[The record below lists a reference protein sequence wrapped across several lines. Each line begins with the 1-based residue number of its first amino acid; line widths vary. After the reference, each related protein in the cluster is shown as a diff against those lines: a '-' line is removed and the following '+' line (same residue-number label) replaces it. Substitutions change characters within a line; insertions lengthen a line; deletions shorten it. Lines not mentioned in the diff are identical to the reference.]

1 MTVPEYMF
9 MSKRLGFR
17 LLEDHDLQN
26 LMRLDMNREVRTFF
40 PGGVSTQEQLREKI
54 IRSHTSFLEKGF
66 GEFSITDLKTN
77 EFLGR
82 AGFAELNNGEI
93 EVGYVLLKE
102 YWGKGGRIR
111 SIECFIRLG
120 WESTFGPAHSGVYTN

>member
-1 MTVPEYMF
+1 MFWKRLSTEDSALEIEELVMTVPEYML

-54 IRSHTSFLEKGF
+54 FRSHTSFLEKGF

-82 AGFAELNNGEI
+82 AGFAELIME
-93 EVGYVLLKE
+93 KS
-102 YWGKGGRIR
+102 K
-111 SIECFIRLG
+111 
-120 WESTFGPAHSGVYTN
+120 